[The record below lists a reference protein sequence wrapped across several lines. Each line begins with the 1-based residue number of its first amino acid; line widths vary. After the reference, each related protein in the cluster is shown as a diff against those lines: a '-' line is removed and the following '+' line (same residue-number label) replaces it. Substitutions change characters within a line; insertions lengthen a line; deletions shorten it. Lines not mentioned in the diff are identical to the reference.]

1 VVIGHGNVALDVAR
15 MLLTPVSRLKTT
27 DMCTHAVEALARS
40 RVQQVRLVGRRGPL
54 QVAFTI
60 KELRE
65 MTRLP
70 HCSTLIDPSY
80 FHSTKSLL
88 SELPRPRR
96 RITELML
103 SVAENRGDKRPAGGK
118 EWGLSFLRSP
128 VEIVLSPTTG
138 RLDSLRLEINKLQ
151 GTWDSAKVVPTG
163 EFEDMKCDL
172 VIRSIG
178 YKTVIVDR
186 DVPCGP
192 VTGVVPNVAG
202 RVLDRNKSYIR
213 GKVCTAVDGS
223 RQDQSASF

>member
-1 VVIGHGNVALDVAR
+1 VWLKTGITIIIIVVSPTLDQL
-15 MLLTPVSRLKTT
+15 LLT
-27 DMCTHAVEALARS
+27 
-40 RVQQVRLVGRRGPL
+40 
-54 QVAFTI
+54 
-60 KELRE
+60 
-65 MTRLP
+65 TR
-70 HCSTLIDPSY
+70 HDY
-80 FHSTKSLL
+80 
-88 SELPRPRR
+88 
-96 RITELML
+96 
-103 SVAENRGDKRPAGGK
+103 RGDKRPAGGK